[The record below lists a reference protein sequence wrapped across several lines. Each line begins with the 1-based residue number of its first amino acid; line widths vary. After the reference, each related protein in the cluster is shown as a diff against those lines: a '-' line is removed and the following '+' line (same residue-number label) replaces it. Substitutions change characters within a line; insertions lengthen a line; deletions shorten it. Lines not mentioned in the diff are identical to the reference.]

1 MSKTITGADGK
12 EYTIEPDADLRGA
25 DLGGAN
31 LRDANLRDASLS
43 EANLSNADLSDAN
56 LSGALYNSITKFHDG
71 FDYRNQLERCYGV
84 IGPPHLPQLIF
95 CSLYG
100 NISFV

>member
-12 EYTIEPDADLRGA
+12 EYIIEPNADLSRA
-25 DLGGAN
+25 DLGG
-31 LRDANLRDASLS
+31 ANLRDASLS
-43 EANLSNADLSDAN
+43 EANLSGS
-56 LSGALYNSITKFHDG
+56 LYNSITKFHDG

>member
-12 EYTIEPDADLRGA
+12 EYIIEPNADLSEAYLSRA

-31 LRDANLRDASLS
+31 L
-43 EANLSNADLSDAN
+43 
-56 LSGALYNSITKFHDG
+56 SGSLYNSITKFHDG

>member
-12 EYTIEPDADLRGA
+12 EYIIEPNAD
-25 DLGGAN
+25 
-31 LRDANLRDASLS
+31 LRDASLS
-43 EANLSNADLSDAN
+43 EANLSGS
-56 LSGALYNSITKFHDG
+56 LYNSITKFHDG

>member
-12 EYTIEPDADLRGA
+12 EYIIEP
-25 DLGGAN
+25 
-31 LRDANLRDASLS
+31 
-43 EANLSNADLSDAN
+43 NADLSG
-56 LSGALYNSITKFHDG
+56 SLYNSITKFHNG

>member
-12 EYTIEPDADLRGA
+12 EYIIEPNAD
-25 DLGGAN
+25 
-31 LRDANLRDASLS
+31 LS
-43 EANLSNADLSDAN
+43 EANLSGS
-56 LSGALYNSITKFHDG
+56 LYNSITKFHDG

>member
-12 EYTIEPDADLRGA
+12 EYIIEP
-25 DLGGAN
+25 
-31 LRDANLRDASLS
+31 
-43 EANLSNADLSDAN
+43 NADLSGAN
-56 LSGALYNSITKFHDG
+56 LSGSLYNSITKFHDG